1 MKNVTVIGGG
11 HGQSTILKGIREI
24 NDINISAIVSVADD
38 GGSTGRIRDLYNI
51 PAMGDI
57 RNCLVA
63 LSSADSTIKEL
74 MDFRFEG
81 KVKEDIVGHALG
93 NLMLTALTQMTGS
106 FAGSVD
112 TLASILKINGNVFP
126 SSLEPLVLYAL
137 MDDETI
143 VKGQAS
149 IPSFN
154 HHIAEVFYDHIV
166 EANQKAVKAIKEAD
180 LIIYGIGSLYT
191 SIAPN
196 TIIPDIREALKET
209 KAKRVYFVN
218 CMTQSN
224 ETFNYDLKDHIDAL
238 RKHGAIIDIAV
249 KHNEV
254 IPSEIIK
261 RYKLENSIE
270 VINHHDIN
278 DCLILDRELLDFYN
292 DLVRHDKK
300 KKKKVVEELL
310 NNVIY

>member
-1 MKNVTVIGGG
+1 MKNLAIIGGG
-11 HGQSTILKGIREI
+11 HGLSTILQGVKDIEG
-24 NDINISAIVSVADD
+24 INISAIVTVADD
-38 GGSTGRIRDLYNI
+38 GGSTGRIRTLYNI

-63 LSSADSTIKEL
+63 LSGADSTIKEL

-81 KVKEDIVGHALG
+81 KTEGDIVGHALG

-106 FAGSVD
+106 FAGSID
-112 TLASILKINGNVFP
+112 TLASILKINGNVLP

-149 IPSFN
+149 IPSYI

-166 EANQKAVKAIKEAD
+166 IANPKAVKAIEEAD

-196 TIIPDIREALKET
+196 TIIPEIRDALENS
-209 KAKRVYFVN
+209 KAKRIYFAN

-238 RKHGAIIDIAV
+238 RKHGAIIDITV

-254 IPSEIIK
+254 IPDEIIK
-261 RYKLENSIE
+261 KYQMENSIE
-270 VINHHDIN
+270 VINHHNID
-278 DCLILDRELLDFYN
+278 DCEVIARDLLDFSN
-292 DLVRHDKK
+292 GLVRHDPNKIRE
-300 KKKKVVEELL
+300 VVKELL
-310 NNVIY
+310 K

>member
-1 MKNVTVIGGG
+1 MKNVVVIGGG
-11 HGQSTILKGIREI
+11 HGLSTILKGIKEI
-24 NDINISAIVSVADD
+24 EDINISAIVTVADD
-38 GGSTGRIRDLYNI
+38 GGSTGRIRELYNI

-63 LSSADSTIKEL
+63 LSGADSTIKEL

-81 KVKEDIVGHALG
+81 KTKEDIVGHALG

-106 FAGSVD
+106 FAGSID
-112 TLASILKINGNVFP
+112 TLASILKIKGEVFP

-154 HHIAEVFYDHIV
+154 HHISEVFYDHEV
-166 EANQKAVKAIKEAD
+166 KANAKAVKTINNAD

-196 TIIPDIREALKET
+196 TIIPAIQDALSDSKALK
-209 KAKRVYFVN
+209 VYFAN

-224 ETFNYDLKDHIDAL
+224 ETFNFDLKDHIDAL
-238 RKHGAIIDIAV
+238 KKHGAIIDIAI
-249 KHNEV
+249 KHKET
-254 IPSEIIK
+254 IPSEILK
-261 RYKLENSIE
+261 RYEAQNSIE
-270 VINHHDIN
+270 VIDHKDSNVKVFE
-278 DCLILDRELLDFYN
+278 RELLDFSN
-292 DLVRHDKK
+292 NLVRHDPNKIK
-300 KKKKVVEELL
+300 DVVKEIVAG
-310 NNVIY
+310 VIY